1 MALEKW
7 IIIPGQTRVID
18 IEVVRSL
25 KVSLLGGQIDI
36 IGHDEPGARIE
47 VHSVEQRDLKIS
59 IDGDVLEI
67 DHPQLRWDNVGDLLS
82 AFGRNSAKA
91 SVSVLV
97 PRSVAVTFG
106 SVSADAL
113 VTGLTTRARLSTVSG
128 EIQTEGLQGEL
139 VLHSVSGELSAQ
151 NHAGSVSADSVSG
164 DITLSGTIDRVKVD
178 TVSGGVFADVDGRC
192 DRIRVNSVSGSLTAR
207 IDDTLGAVYTVNTV
221 SGTLQLDGQVVKGTR
236 GRGYHQT
243 TQGTDDFSVEIVA
256 NTVSGSVSVIRRA
269 PREATVPAPESQHAD
284 GQHTAGQDIPDTDA
298 FLSGDTFADDVA
310 PTGDLDGGDLD
321 GGGLDDDAAGRDG
334 RR

>member
-7 IIIPGQTRVID
+7 ITVPGQTRVID
-18 IEVVRSL
+18 VEMVRSL
-25 KVSLLGGQIDI
+25 KVGLLGGQIDI
-36 IGHDEPGARIE
+36 IGHDDPGARVE
-47 VHSVEQRDLKIS
+47 VHSVQQRDLKIS

-67 DHPQLRWDNVGDLLS
+67 DHPQLRWDNVGDLLG
-82 AFGRNSAKA
+82 AFGRNPAKA
-91 SVSVLV
+91 SISVLV
-97 PRSVAVTFG
+97 PRSTAVTLG

-113 VTGLTTRARLSTVSG
+113 VTGLTTKARLSSVSG
-128 EIQTEGLQGEL
+128 EIQTDGLEGDL

-164 DITLSGTIDRVKVD
+164 DVTLSGDVDRVKVD
-178 TVSGGVFADVDGRC
+178 TVSGDIFADIDGRC
-192 DRIRVNSVSGSLTAR
+192 DRIRVNSVSGTLTAR

-243 TQGTDDFSVEIVA
+243 VAGSDDFSVEIVV

-269 PREATVPAPESQHAD
+269 PRPATVTDPDEDRFAD
-284 GQHTAGQDIPDTDA
+284 SDS
-298 FLSGDTFADDVA
+298 FSGDTFGDDVPPPSA
-310 PTGDLDGGDLD
+310 EDLGDPSTGEDGP
-321 GGGLDDDAAGRDG
+321 R
-334 RR
+334 

>member
-18 IEVVRSL
+18 VEVVRSL
-25 KVSLLGGQIDI
+25 KVSMLGGQIDV

-47 VHSVEQRDLKIS
+47 VHSVTQRDLKIS
-59 IDGDVLEI
+59 IDGDVLDI
-67 DHPQLRWDNVGDLLS
+67 DHPQLRWDNVGDLLN

-97 PRSVAVTFG
+97 PRSVAVSLG

-113 VTGLTTRARLSTVSG
+113 VTGITARTRLSTVSG
-128 EIQTEGLQGEL
+128 ELQTEGLEGEL

-178 TVSGGVFADVDGRC
+178 TVSGDVFADVDGRC
-192 DRIRVNSVSGSLTAR
+192 DRIRVNSVSGGLTAR
-207 IDDTLGAVYTVNTV
+207 LDDTLGAVYTVNTV

-236 GRGYHQT
+236 GRGYHQSIA
-243 TQGTDDFSVEIVA
+243 GIEDFSVEIAA
-256 NTVSGSVSVIRRA
+256 NTVSGDVSVIRRS
-269 PREATVPAPESQHAD
+269 PREPAGRPTDSHS
-284 GQHTAGQDIPDTDA
+284 TPGQDDA
-298 FLSGDTFADDVA
+298 
-310 PTGDLDGGDLD
+310 
-321 GGGLDDDAAGRDG
+321 R
-334 RR
+334 